1 MNKFKRPKLYLII
14 ILLFILIS
22 DKIIK
27 IFKDAYNDN
36 DNDNQNL
43 KMESDQISIVI
54 NTENLT
60 EYKHILF
67 SEFMRK
73 LNSTRNFYF
82 IKTFGKTLNENLN
95 KIVENS
101 FVKIIQSNFPDSI
114 FLPLVVSL
122 YGNTVPE
129 FVLFIEGDEL
139 MDNSGDNLIKWI
151 NNAYKQLMKNQYD
164 YIFGNYQIIEGKKI
178 GCSLLFSRASIIEH
192 LLYYTDSDTTHI
204 NPFIQLSLATQ
215 TKFYF
220 IPFNYLKSS
229 ILENINSRFSLNMN
243 CPSTNDKN
251 IPSLCIMLPNFKRNY
266 FSFSFTAFSK
276 QIYKP
281 KLYVI
286 IQNENRTYYNLTLIQ
301 KMVNEPVY
309 HIWMQNWNSFFFLN
323 HRLSSVFPCDFVLK
337 YDDDQW
343 PNDNALQQRLI
354 NIAKD
359 KNIIIGSRGYI
370 VQESFCGYSPKYY
383 NKTKDDSVD
392 HCAVPLLT
400 RPGYIKLD
408 ARNNIFRLYGGEDIS
423 LSLNSRKLCNVT
435 SKRMKMNLI
444 EKQND
449 GKNHRA
455 DKHIISAYKN
465 EKENNFNLFLNIYCY
480 LIRSGYIPRRWD
492 KFQIPQTDYIN
503 ISIKHKSLN

>member
-27 IFKDAYNDN
+27 IFKDAYNDNDN

-82 IKTFGKTLNENLN
+82 IKTLGKTLNENLN

-164 YIFGNYQIIEGKKI
+164 YIF
-178 GCSLLFSRASIIEH
+178 
-192 LLYYTDSDTTHI
+192 
-204 NPFIQLSLATQ
+204 
-215 TKFYF
+215 
-220 IPFNYLKSS
+220 
-229 ILENINSRFSLNMN
+229 
-243 CPSTNDKN
+243 
-251 IPSLCIMLPNFKRNY
+251 
-266 FSFSFTAFSK
+266 
-276 QIYKP
+276 
-281 KLYVI
+281 
-286 IQNENRTYYNLTLIQ
+286 
-301 KMVNEPVY
+301 
-309 HIWMQNWNSFFFLN
+309 
-323 HRLSSVFPCDFVLK
+323 
-337 YDDDQW
+337 
-343 PNDNALQQRLI
+343 
-354 NIAKD
+354 
-359 KNIIIGSRGYI
+359 
-370 VQESFCGYSPKYY
+370 
-383 NKTKDDSVD
+383 
-392 HCAVPLLT
+392 
-400 RPGYIKLD
+400 
-408 ARNNIFRLYGGEDIS
+408 
-423 LSLNSRKLCNVT
+423 
-435 SKRMKMNLI
+435 
-444 EKQND
+444 
-449 GKNHRA
+449 
-455 DKHIISAYKN
+455 
-465 EKENNFNLFLNIYCY
+465 
-480 LIRSGYIPRRWD
+480 
-492 KFQIPQTDYIN
+492 
-503 ISIKHKSLN
+503 